1 MTKMDTTST
10 QATALWWQ
18 DEQFWETFA
27 PYFFTKERVEG
38 SAPEVEKIVTLLGI
52 ASGASVLDLCCGIGR
67 HSIEFARLGYRV
79 TAVDLTA
86 PFLTR
91 ARERAKHQKV
101 EVDFV
106 QGDMREFTR
115 LGAFDAAVNLVTS
128 FGYFEDQADDL
139 KAARNLCESLK
150 PGARLVVEMLGKE
163 ILARRFVPRRW
174 ELAPDGTLLLM
185 EHRLRSGWEWMEDR
199 CILIKDAT
207 RRELNFSYRVYS
219 AAELGA
225 VLRQAGF
232 ASVEFFGALG
242 GAPYDHN
249 AERLVTVATK

>member
-1 MTKMDTTST
+1 ME
-10 QATALWWQ
+10 AA
-18 DEQFWETFA
+18 A
-27 PYFFTKERVEG
+27 
-38 SAPEVEKIVTLLGI
+38 AEVEKIVTLLGI
-52 ASGASVLDLCCGIGR
+52 APGACLLDLCCGIGR
-67 HSIEFARLGYRV
+67 HTIEFARLGYRV
-79 TAVDLTA
+79 TAVDITA
-86 PFLTR
+86 PFLTQ
-91 ARERAKHQKV
+91 ARERAKREKV
-101 EVDFV
+101 EVDFA

-115 LGAFDAAVNLVTS
+115 PGAFDAAVNLVTS

-150 PGARLVVEMLGKE
+150 PGARLVMEMLGKE

-174 ELAPDGTLLLM
+174 EVAPDGTLVLM
-185 EHRLRSGWEWMEDR
+185 EHRLRSGWDWMEDR

-232 ASVEFFGALG
+232 QAVEFFGTLG
-242 GAPYDHN
+242 GAAYNHE
-249 AERLVTVATK
+249 AERLVAVATK